1 MWYFIIGGVCFIA
14 LVFLFMY
21 NVGQQ
26 NEEDDD
32 EF

>member
-1 MWYFIIGGVCFIA
+1 MWYILLGWILFVAIVM
-14 LVFLFMY
+14 LFMY